1 MNRDLNELQRRMLS
15 RQQQHHTQC
24 AVLNGLTLVAAVLV
38 AGLVSAI
45 VWKKTTPP
53 NFGTDLDYTASYIG
67 SDRKS
72 LAQGEPSEG
81 APASPQSSAE

>member
-1 MNRDLNELQRRMLS
+1 MSGDLNELQRRMLS

-45 VWKKTTPP
+45 VWKETTPP
-53 NFGTDLDYTASYIG
+53 SFGTDLDYAASYIE
-67 SDRKS
+67 SNRKNP
-72 LAQGEPSEG
+72 AQGEPSEG
-81 APASPQSSAE
+81 APASPRLAE